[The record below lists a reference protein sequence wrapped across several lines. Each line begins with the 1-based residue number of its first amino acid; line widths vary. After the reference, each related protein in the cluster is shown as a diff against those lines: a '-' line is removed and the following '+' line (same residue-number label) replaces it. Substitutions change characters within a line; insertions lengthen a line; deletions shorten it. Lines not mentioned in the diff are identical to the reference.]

1 MQSLT
6 TSKRWRC
13 RARGKMRLWGPRN
26 EHEVFSRNHR
36 VFSPSLH
43 RPVPRKAL
51 CHPNFPSDLPA
62 EGALLPAGAGQR
74 LPPPELLISALSPI
88 INISVQGLARR
99 CPDLPLLRYRPQI
112 KPSQAER
119 GTKHS
124 IFYRALLSP
133 ETRSDPAFLSPGC
146 EPSFLLIIRNCCC
159 LIKWRE

>member
-1 MQSLT
+1 MAMPCWGVRCNCGAPGMSTRSFLGTTGCFLPLCTTQSLERRFAT
-6 TSKRWRC
+6 QT
-13 RARGKMRLWGPRN
+13 PRPIYQQK
-26 EHEVFSRNHR
+26 E
-36 VFSPSLH
+36 P
-43 RPVPRKAL
+43 
-51 CHPNFPSDLPA
+51 PA
-62 EGALLPAGAGQR
+62 PLPAGAGQR

-99 CPDLPLLRYRPQI
+99 CPDLPLRRYRRQI

-133 ETRSDPAFLSPGC
+133 ETRSNPAFLSPGC
-146 EPSFLLIIRNCCC
+146 EPSFLLIVRNCCC